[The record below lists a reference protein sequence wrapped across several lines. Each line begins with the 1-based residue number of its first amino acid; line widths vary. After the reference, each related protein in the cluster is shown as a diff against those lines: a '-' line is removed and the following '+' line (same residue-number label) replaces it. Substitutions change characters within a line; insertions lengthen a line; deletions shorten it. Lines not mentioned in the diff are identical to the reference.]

1 MQIGLI
7 KEIKNNEN
15 RVALTPA
22 GVGTL
27 VEAGHEVLVERGAGE
42 GSAFADEAYEAA
54 GARVVDTDDAWSA
67 DLVLKVKEPM
77 ESEYGQF
84 RPGQMLFTY
93 LHLAGVDPKLTH
105 ALLDNQVTA
114 IAYETVR
121 GPDGKLPL
129 LAPMSAVAGSMSA
142 GVARHYLAKFAGG
155 KGVLLGRIMGEP
167 HGKVVVIGDGVVGQ
181 HAAQAAVGSGAE
193 TYIFTLSQTRFDE
206 LRELISPDVIPV
218 LSTEESIREHIRDAD
233 AVIGAVLLP
242 GGARAPHVV
251 SADMVA
257 TMQPGSVIVD
267 VSIDQGGCI
276 ETSRPTSHSDP
287 VYTVHGVVHYCVTNM
302 PGAYPMSATRA
313 LVQTTLPYIQRLA
326 DRGMAALMA
335 DPDFAEGVNTHAG
348 VLTIRSVAETLDLTG
363 RYQPFATTMETA

>member
-22 GVGTL
+22 AVHSLTD
-27 VEAGHEVLVERGAGE
+27 AGHDVLVEHDAGQ
-42 GSAFADEAYEAA
+42 GSAFTDADYEAA
-54 GARVVDTDDAWSA
+54 GARIVDTAGAWSGE
-67 DLVLKVKEPM
+67 LILKVKEPL
-77 ESEYGQF
+77 ESEYGYF
-84 RPGQMLFTY
+84 RPGQILFTY
-93 LHLAGVDPKLTH
+93 LHLAGVDPNLTH
-105 ALLDNQVTA
+105 ALLDNKVTA

-142 GVARHYLAKFAGG
+142 SVARHYLAKFAGG

-181 HAAQAAVGSGAE
+181 HAAHAAVGGGAE
-193 TYIFTLSQTRFDE
+193 TYIFTLFEERFDE
-206 LRELISPDVIPV
+206 LRQLISPEVIPV
-218 LSTEESIREHIRDAD
+218 LSSEETIREHVRDAD

-251 SADMVA
+251 SEDMVA
-257 TMQPGSVIVD
+257 SMQPGSVIVD

-287 VYTVHGVVHYCVTNM
+287 IYTMHDVIHYCVTNM

-313 LVQTTLPYIQRLA
+313 LVKTTLPYVQRLA
-326 DRGMAALMA
+326 GGGMAALTNDA
-335 DPDFAEGVNTHAG
+335 DFAEGVNTHAG
-348 VLTIRSVAETLDLTG
+348 ALTIHSVAEALGLSE
-363 RYQPFATTMETA
+363 RYQPLAALMETA

>member
-22 GVGTL
+22 AVQTL
-27 VEAGHEVLVERGAGE
+27 AQAGHEVLVERGAGE
-42 GSAFADEAYEAA
+42 GSAFADGDYEAA
-54 GARVVDTDDAWSA
+54 GARVVDTSAAWSA
-67 DLVLKVKEPM
+67 ELVLKVKEPL
-77 ESEYGQF
+77 ESEYGYF
-84 RPGQMLFTY
+84 RPGQILFTY
-93 LHLAGVDPKLTH
+93 LHLAGVDPNLTH
-105 ALLDNQVTA
+105 ALLDNKVTA

-121 GPDGKLPL
+121 GADGRLPL

-142 GVARHYLAKFAGG
+142 SVARHYLAKSEGG

-181 HAAQAAVGSGAE
+181 HAAHAAVGGGAE
-193 TYIFTLSQTRFDE
+193 TYIFTLFEERFDE
-206 LRELISPDVIPV
+206 LRQLISPEVIPV
-218 LSTEESIREHIRDAD
+218 LSSEDTIREHVRDAD

-251 SADMVA
+251 SKEMVA
-257 TMQPGSVIVD
+257 SMQPGSVIVD

-287 VYTVHGVVHYCVTNM
+287 VYTVHGVIHYCVTNM
-302 PGAYPMSATRA
+302 PGAYPVSATRA
-313 LVQTTLPYIQRLA
+313 LVKTTLPYVQRLA
-326 DRGMAALMA
+326 EGGLAALTT
-335 DPDFAEGVNTHAG
+335 DLDFADGVNTHAG
-348 VLTIRSVAETLDLTG
+348 KLTIKSVAETLDLND
-363 RYQPFATTMETA
+363 RYRPFAALLENA